1 MGSLP
6 IFIEHY
12 RTSSVLPSFTQMQI
26 FPINCPVLSAR
37 NTEVTRQINC
47 GPYRTFSDLAQAVL
61 ETGLHSEILGA
72 GVWEEVNSERWD
84 LKVVKL
90 RLKRSV
96 AQ

>member
-1 MGSLP
+1 
-6 IFIEHY
+6 
-12 RTSSVLPSFTQMQI
+12 MQI
-26 FPINCPVLSAR
+26 CPIACPVLSAR
-37 NTEVTRQINC
+37 NTEVTIQINC
-47 GPYRTFSDLAQAVL
+47 GHYRMFSDLAQAVM

-72 GVWEEVNSERWD
+72 RVWEEVNSEWRD